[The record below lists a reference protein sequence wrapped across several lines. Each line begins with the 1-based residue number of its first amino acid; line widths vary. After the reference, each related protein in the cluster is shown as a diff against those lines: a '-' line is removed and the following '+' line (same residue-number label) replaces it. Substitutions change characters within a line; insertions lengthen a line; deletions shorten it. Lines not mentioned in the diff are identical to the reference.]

1 MRRIVLRLMVIGFGA
16 VPLTAVAAG
25 QKSPHFT
32 DHLLRALVQTRGSS
46 STYVY
51 EVHSKPFGNG
61 AGVLVGKS
69 TSSTTGTTRGVIYFA
84 SGAVRSV
91 TTYRIAPEPN
101 GVLRVTS
108 TGHDTGLS
116 GVFKGLH
123 GSVHATGTQDPNTHI
138 VTLTATGTLG
148 PLIAHDK

>member
-1 MRRIVLRLMVIGFGA
+1 MRRIVIGLMVIGLGA

-25 QKSPHFT
+25 QKSRHFT
-32 DHLLRALVQTRGSS
+32 DHLLGALVQTRGSS

-51 EVHSKPFGNG
+51 EVSSKQFGQG

-69 TSSTTGTTRGVIYFA
+69 TSSTAGTSRGVIYFA
-84 SGAVRSV
+84 SGSVRSV

-123 GSVHATGTQDPNTHI
+123 GSVHATGSQDPNTHI

-148 PLIAHDK
+148 P